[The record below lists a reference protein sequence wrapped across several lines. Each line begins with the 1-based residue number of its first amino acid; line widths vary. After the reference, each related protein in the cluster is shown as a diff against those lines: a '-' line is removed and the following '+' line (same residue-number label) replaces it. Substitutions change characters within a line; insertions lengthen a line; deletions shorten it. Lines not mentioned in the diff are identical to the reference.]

1 MARVKNTRQI
11 MEVMQA
17 YLDGK
22 KIERRHARGVGK
34 ETMWRV
40 SKTPDWNWNHF
51 DYRVKQEPREFAV
64 VIDREGKAIGVSE
77 AAGGSIITVPGDKI
91 RDAKVIRVRE
101 VLDNE

>member
-22 KIERRHARGVGK
+22 KIERRHTLDAGN

-40 SKTPDWNWNHF
+40 YKTPDWNWNHY
-51 DYRVKQEPREFAV
+51 DYRVKQEPREFSV
-64 VIDREGKAIGVSE
+64 VVDRDGKAIGVGE
-77 AAGGSIITVPGDKI
+77 VKDGTIIVVPSGKI
-91 RDAKVIRVRE
+91 RDAKVIKVRE
-101 VLDNE
+101 VL